1 LFAGTIRSNL
11 LFGDENASD
20 EELWEALELA
30 KAKDFVLEKTNG
42 LDEEVLQNGT
52 NFSGGQRQ
60 RLTIARALT
69 RKPKILILDDSSS
82 ALDYATEAALRKN
95 IASLDYSPTVFII
108 SQRASSIM
116 HADTI
121 IVLDDGVAVGIGK
134 HSELLE
140 SCDIY
145 KEIYDTQFSKGG
157 EQK

>member
-1 LFAGTIRSNL
+1 MRKEVLSSPIRWAGSKKKVLNDML
-11 LFGDENASD
+11 ESFVAEKEN
-20 EELWEALELA
+20 
-30 KAKDFVLEKTNG
+30 K
-42 LDEEVLQNGT
+42 LDEKVLQNGT

-60 RLTIARALT
+60 RLTIARALI

-95 IASLDYSPTVFII
+95 ISSLDYSPTVFII

-121 IVLDDGVAVGIGK
+121 IVLDDGVPVGIGN
-134 HSELLE
+134 HDELLN
-140 SCDIY
+140 SCEIY
-145 KEIYDTQFSKGG
+145 KEIYDTQFSEGG